1 MSKLL
6 EQLQKQLPHEWVH
19 RAAAFEKFLE
29 LLNRWNKTYNLTAI
43 RDINQ
48 MIPMHL
54 LDCIA
59 IIPCIQG
66 KRVLDVGTGPGF
78 PGIPLAICM
87 PDIQFTLVESNGKRI
102 QFLQTVK
109 HDLKLDNVEICQER
123 IEQYQPERGFDTI
136 TSRAFSSLVQFID
149 LTRHVC
155 LKDGVWCAMKGQI
168 PYDEL
173 ALISQTYE
181 IFHYDIPGQD
191 VARCCIIIKNKE

>member
-6 EQLQKQLPHEWVH
+6 EKLQKELPQAFYQQASV
-19 RAAAFEKFLE
+19 FEKFLE

-59 IIPCIQG
+59 IIPCIKG
-66 KRVLDVGTGPGF
+66 SRVLDVGTGPGF

-87 PDIQFTLVESNGKRI
+87 PDIHFTLVESNRKRI

-109 HDLKLDNVEICQER
+109 HELKLDNIEIWQGR
-123 IEQYQPERGFDTI
+123 IEQYQPEAGFDTI

-155 LKDGVWCAMKGQI
+155 VEDGVWCAMKGQV
-168 PYDEL
+168 PHEEL
-173 ALISQTYE
+173 TLLSQPYE